1 MYLLLLRQSHM
12 RCTRL
17 ITMTLEVWTFFT
29 TSKPAFTPGVL
40 ADKFQPITTAGRVLF
55 WERHAWVCGMFV
67 RLSVKQNDRLTSTK
81 DHNMPVVSRTAD
93 FYSAMLCI
101 AWTMLS
107 QNVCPSVRQ
116 SVTRRY
122 FIKTAKHILKLF
134 SPLGSHT
141 ILIFFIPK
149 VTTILRHGPLNGC
162 VKCRRYENT

>member
-1 MYLLLLRQSHM
+1 MVVAHSTCYYYGKVTWDVHVWLRWPW
-12 RCTRL
+12 RY
-17 ITMTLEVWTFFT
+17 EPFFT

-134 SPLGSHT
+134 WPLGSHT
-141 ILIFFIPK
+141 ILIFFHTKSYYNSP
-149 VTTILRHGPLNGC
+149 TWTP
-162 VKCRRYENT
+162 